1 MQNFIYWFQ
10 KQAYLSLNGIRKTSK
25 GMIFRL
31 YDDQRFIYMQKR
43 KMVKKPKYCK
53 KIRVFHLTSLRVH
66 IIDFKLIFNVEA
78 NKIYKH
84 HDSFTHSRRLY
95 SNRLQ
100 SHPCTR
106 INRYIHSGRALALKV
121 GGGGHAI
128 VTSSYL
134 FMCV

>member
-53 KIRVFHLTSLRVH
+53 KIRVFHLKENAFIVDLKTPRKNYMISR
-66 IIDFKLIFNVEA
+66 
-78 NKIYKH
+78 
-84 HDSFTHSRRLY
+84 DS
-95 SNRLQ
+95 
-100 SHPCTR
+100 
-106 INRYIHSGRALALKV
+106 AV
-121 GGGGHAI
+121 
-128 VTSSYL
+128 
-134 FMCV
+134 

>member
-53 KIRVFHLTSLRVH
+53 KIRVFHLKCKCRKDPNLIGLCFLRDLLFFVY
-66 IIDFKLIFNVEA
+66 NQA
-78 NKIYKH
+78 C
-84 HDSFTHSRRLY
+84 RRGAGGSMRPSCL
-95 SNRLQ
+95 SV
-100 SHPCTR
+100 
-106 INRYIHSGRALALKV
+106 GRAGGAKV
-121 GGGGHAI
+121 PFLNAMICFSI
-128 VTSSYL
+128 VN
-134 FMCV
+134 MIQRR